1 MIFSQNNKI
10 IILLLD
16 VKEFVVKA
24 QILAGGR
31 GKGHFDNGFKGGVHI
46 TKDRKEA
53 EKLVDQMLGNKLITK
68 QTSAEGSICNT
79 VMVADSINITRETY
93 FGIILDR
100 EMGPVIIA
108 SPDGGMDIEEVAENT
123 PEKVLKL
130 PIDPFDGVNMKQ
142 ALEVADFLEFKGE
155 LR

>member
-1 MIFSQNNKI
+1 M
-10 IILLLD
+10 
-16 VKEFVVKA
+16 KA

-46 TKDRKEA
+46 TKDRSEA
-53 EKLVDQMLGNKLITK
+53 ERLVDQMLGNKLITK
-68 QTSAEGSICNT
+68 QTSSEGSLCSS

-93 FGIILDR
+93 FCIILDR

-108 SPDGGMDIEEVAENT
+108 SAVGGMDIEEIAEKT
-123 PEKVLKL
+123 PEKVLKS
-130 PIDPFDGVNMKQ
+130 PICPFKGVSMEQ
-142 ALEVADFLEFKGE
+142 ALVVADFLQFKGE